1 VTVEQQLIE
10 NFEISSK
17 ACETTTLHAHI
28 ARRSGR
34 REGKKKSSSYS
45 RDVRFLRQNTRAR
58 AFFKNTDVNTL

>member
-28 ARRSGR
+28 ARRSGEKR
-34 REGKKKSSSYS
+34 GKKKIFFFPGRSFFASKH
-45 RDVRFLRQNTRAR
+45 TRTR
-58 AFFKNTDVNTL
+58 IF